1 MQITFYVVD
10 MKSQLT
16 RAGRETMSSF
26 EFVSI
31 FQIKTT
37 LYKNAEEKDNTTP
50 LLPADNLTVLNLSGV
65 QQLTEGTKELLLHEV
80 YS

>member
-1 MQITFYVVD
+1 MNFICVTFFFKSSKESRNCTSMCLTFHVVD

-16 RAGRETMSSF
+16 RGGHETMSSF

-37 LYKNAEEKDNTTP
+37 LYKNAEEKDNTPP
-50 LLPADNLTVLNLSGV
+50 L
-65 QQLTEGTKELLLHEV
+65 
-80 YS
+80 